1 MHSKFQLKRIK
12 KREPLPKIEYHKLRR
27 NNSYSNCEDF
37 IRKKTLDSSFSEND
51 ERKEK
56 ISKNIEENC
65 YLKYDFFLYLSE
77 KEAEEKIKK
86 LKSKLIHTKP
96 LNIEKGYRNFK
107 CDYEKMLGRFVKESC
122 PDFIEPKKEVQ
133 EKGKIS
139 IDELMKN
146 INIHNLQF
154 PHHKYNDIYLKKKD
168 KYPYVTN
175 NAKKETFYH
184 NLERNVDR
192 YYPHFL
198 VFNIRKMLSLYKNFT
213 RKDLYQIFAI
223 YKNLISL
230 CYACNK
236 DNLVLESG
244 IDFGTFWKGVTEISV
259 EKKKFVEKL
268 FMQINKN
275 KSRMLSMTDFFEG
288 MSFIQ
293 NTELKEKL
301 DLFLKALD
309 ETGKGSLKYDEV
321 LVICKE
327 SIKRNLFYES
337 VKSADEYA
345 LNELSEFFAN
355 FIFKLLNCELDKP
368 LKLEN
373 IKIAIIQGSVETQYL
388 EMFCGANK
396 VHGD

>member
-12 KREPLPKIEYHKLRR
+12 KRETLPKIEYHKLRR

-146 INIHNLQF
+146 IDIHNLQF

-168 KYPYVTN
+168 KYPYVSI

-192 YYPHFL
+192 YYPHFFI
-198 VFNIRKMLSLYKNFT
+198 FNIRKMLSLYKNFT

-236 DNLVLESG
+236 DNLVLETG

-327 SIKRNLFYES
+327 SIKRNLFDES

-373 IKIAIIQGSVETQYL
+373 IKIAIIQGSVETEYL

-396 VHGD
+396 VHVD